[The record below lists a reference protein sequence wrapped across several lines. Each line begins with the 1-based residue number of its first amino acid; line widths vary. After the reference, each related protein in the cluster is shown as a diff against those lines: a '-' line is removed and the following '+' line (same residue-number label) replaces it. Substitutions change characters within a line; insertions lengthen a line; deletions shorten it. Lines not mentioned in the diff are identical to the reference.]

1 MLQPQNI
8 TEYFI
13 STHVKPGDIAID
25 ATAGNG
31 NDTLKLCRAVG
42 ETGKVYAFDI
52 QKCALE
58 NTREKLDGQNLSNYT
73 LICDSHSELDRYVE
87 EKVKCVIFNLGY
99 LPGGDHSVCTKA
111 ESTTAAIEKSLG
123 LISPEGFISV
133 TVYYGKN
140 SGTQEKEAVMQY
152 FKGID
157 HKRFTVIVHDF
168 YNRPNNPPLTV
179 IITPKSSR
187 RLTIN

>member
-1 MLQPQNI
+1 MLQPQHI

-13 STHVKPGDIAID
+13 NTYITPGDRVID

-52 QKCALE
+52 QKEALGE
-58 NTREKLDGQNLSNYT
+58 TQKKLSREKIFWAE
-73 LICDSHSELDRYVE
+73 LIHDSHSNLDKYVE
-87 EKVKCVIFNLGY
+87 GRVKAVVFNLGY
-99 LPGGDHSVCTKA
+99 LPGGDHRVQTKYQ
-111 ESTTAAIEKSLG
+111 TTIEAIEKSLS
-123 LISPEGFISV
+123 LLSADGFVSV

-140 SGTQEKEAVMQY
+140 SGTEEKERVMEY
-152 FKGID
+152 FKKIN
-157 HKRFTVIVHDF
+157 HKEYTVTVHDF

-179 IITPKSSR
+179 IITK
-187 RLTIN
+187 